1 MTNQTIKHRYTGA
14 VLFDGE
20 SGMTT
25 RQMLEKSILNKVSLD
40 GASRAGASLDGASL
54 AGARLAGAN
63 LAGARLAYANL
74 IGANLIGANLDGANL
89 IGANLIG
96 ANLAGASLIGA
107 NLAGANLDGANLAG
121 ANLDGANLAGAKL
134 SFGKAI
140 GSRPYF
146 AIGPIGS
153 RCDYAKLW
161 ITDKG
166 PFVQAGCFTGTL
178 EKFNAACIKT
188 HGDTDHGKEYA
199 MAVLM
204 FEAHA
209 NLWTPNQLEIAK

>member
-1 MTNQTIKHRYTGA
+1 LLFLGIFPYFAKFCKFFFVLALKLVYTLAIATQTPRKPKMTNPTIKHRYTGA
-14 VLFDGE
+14 VLFEGE
-20 SGMTT
+20 AGMTT
-25 RQMLEKSILNKVSLD
+25 RQMLEKATENKVILY
-40 GASRAGASLDGASL
+40 GASLDGASL
-54 AGARLAGAN
+54 NGASLNGARLVGAS
-63 LAGARLAYANL
+63 
-74 IGANLIGANLDGANL
+74 LDGASL
-89 IGANLIG
+89 V
-96 ANLAGASLIGA
+96 GASLDRA
-107 NLAGANLDGANLAG
+107 SLDGASLVG
-121 ANLDGANLAGAKL
+121 AIL

-178 EKFNAACIKT
+178 DEFAVECIKT